1 MLSGSI
7 NLKLIQLV
15 FWQFI
20 VDIIEKNA
28 TSFKKLWA
36 CSKIGSQKMA
46 LRLGFDAKM

>member
-28 TSFKKLWA
+28 TSFKKLGTR
-36 CSKIGSQKMA
+36 SKNKFA
-46 LRLGFDAKM
+46 ELVLRFGFDAKM